1 MNYIY
6 YIYKMRLKVS
16 LINYLGNHQVENV
29 IENNK
34 KEAKRNLQIF
44 NPNTNIFEAPRAY
57 K

>member
-1 MNYIY
+1 
-6 YIYKMRLKVS
+6 MRLKVS

-44 NPNTNIFEAPRAY
+44 NPNSTVLEATRAY